1 MKKILMILSLAAALT
16 LTGCWGK
23 SDADLQ
29 KAAETA
35 VKAKASTVSVAV
47 KDGVATLTGEVKSD
61 ADKAAAE
68 AAAKGIEGVK
78 SVTNNITVKPPVA
91 DMASADDT
99 TLKGKI
105 EDALKKK
112 NFSGVTVDVKGGVA
126 TLRGTYPKGKLAD
139 VMQAVNETKPG
150 KVDNQLTEA
159 K

>member
-29 KAAETA
+29 KAAADA
-35 VKAKASTVSVAV
+35 VKAKAPTVTVAV

-68 AAAKGIEGVK
+68 AAAKVEGVK

-99 TLKGKI
+99 TLKTKI
-105 EDALKKK
+105 MDALKKK
-112 NFSGVTVDVKGGVA
+112 NFTGVTVEVKGGVA

-150 KVDNQLTEA
+150 KVENQLTEA